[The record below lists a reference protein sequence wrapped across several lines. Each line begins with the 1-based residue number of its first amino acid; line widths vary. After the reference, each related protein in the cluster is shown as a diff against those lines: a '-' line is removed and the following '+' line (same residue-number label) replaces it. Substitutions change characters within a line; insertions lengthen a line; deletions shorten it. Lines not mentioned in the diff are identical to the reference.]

1 MNIGIKIFTLLLLI
15 FGGQLSAANIS
26 NTHITLLMVDKNHT
40 NKVFIRTSISH
51 PIENP
56 ACHTSEWDFVMP
68 YKDDFDKAM
77 FSMLLTAF
85 SAQKLVTLYGNGV
98 CELRSDIETLR
109 RIEMK

>member
-1 MNIGIKIFTLLLLI
+1 MLLI
-15 FGGQLSAANIS
+15 FSSKLSAANINS
-26 NTHITLLMVDKNHT
+26 THIALLMVDKNHT
-40 NKVFIRTSISH
+40 EKVFIRTSISH
-51 PIENP
+51 PVESP
-56 ACHTSEWDFVMP
+56 ACHTSDWGFVMQ

-98 CELRSDIETLR
+98 CELRPAIETLR